1 MKKYSIIYEKMFGD
15 LMIIRKALIDDI
27 DKIMNIYSIAQDF
40 MIKSG
45 NPNQWDH
52 NYPKRELIE
61 HDIEDETSIVICDG
75 DDIRGV
81 FALFSGHEPT
91 YEYIENGRWLNDE
104 EYVTLHRIAS
114 DGKAKGI
121 FKSAVDY
128 CKTVSDNIRID
139 THADNA
145 VMKRLIEKNGFVKCG
160 TIYVRDG
167 SPRIAYQWCR

>member
-1 MKKYSIIYEKMFGD
+1 MFGD

-27 DKIMNIYSIAQDF
+27 NKIMNVYSIAQDF

-45 NPNQWDH
+45 NPNQWSHD
-52 NYPKRELIE
+52 YPKRELIE
-61 HDIEDETSIVICDG
+61 QDIEDETSIVICDG
-75 DDIRGV
+75 NAIRGV
-81 FALFSGHEPT
+81 FALFSGLEPT
-91 YEYIENGRWLNDE
+91 YEHIENGKWLNDE

-121 FKSAVDY
+121 FKYAVDY

-145 VMKRLIEKNGFVKCG
+145 VMQRLIEKNGFVKCG

>member
-45 NPNQWDH
+45 NPNQWSHD
-52 NYPKRELIE
+52 YPKRELIE
-61 HDIEDETSIVICDG
+61 QDIEDETSIVICDG
-75 DDIRGV
+75 DAIRGV
-81 FALFSGHEPT
+81 FALFSGLEPT
-91 YEYIENGRWLNDE
+91 YEYIENGRWLNDD

-121 FKSAVDY
+121 FKYAVDY

-145 VMKRLIEKNGFVKCG
+145 VMQRLIEKNGFVKCG

>member
-27 DKIMNIYSIAQDF
+27 NKIMNVYSIAQDF

-45 NPNQWDH
+45 NPNQWSHD
-52 NYPKRELIE
+52 YPKRELIE
-61 HDIEDETSIVICDG
+61 QDIEDETSIVICDG
-75 DDIRGV
+75 NAIRGV
-81 FALFSGHEPT
+81 FALFSGLEPT
-91 YEYIENGRWLNDE
+91 YEYIENGKWLNDE

-121 FKSAVDY
+121 FKYAVDY

-145 VMKRLIEKNGFVKCG
+145 VMQRLIEKNGFVKCG
-160 TIYVRDG
+160 KIYVRDG

>member
-27 DKIMNIYSIAQDF
+27 NKIMNVYSIAQDF

-45 NPNQWDH
+45 NPNQWSHD
-52 NYPKRELIE
+52 YPKRELIE
-61 HDIEDETSIVICDG
+61 QDIEDETSIVICDG
-75 DDIRGV
+75 NAIRGV
-81 FALFSGHEPT
+81 FALFSGLEPT

-121 FKSAVDY
+121 FKYAVDY

-145 VMKRLIEKNGFVKCG
+145 VMQRLIEKNGFVKCG
-160 TIYVRDG
+160 KIYVRDG

>member
-45 NPNQWDH
+45 NPNQWGH

-81 FALFSGHEPT
+81 FALFSGLEPT
-91 YEYIENGRWLNDE
+91 YEHIENGKWLNDE

-121 FKSAVDY
+121 FKYAVDY

-145 VMKRLIEKNGFVKCG
+145 VMQRLIEKNGFVKCG
-160 TIYVRDG
+160 KIYVRDG